1 MGAHSFPSLLCLS
14 TLSSRSSCIAY
25 SATMAQGGR
34 PKPALDVLQSMIN
47 AVLIETGKALRPS
60 NKDGGRTLATVNT
73 RLRTIIPSAAENFH
87 MALDD
92 LECDILRA
100 KSVLLRDLD
109 ELRAK
114 RFALENPEPILE
126 DVVEEKAV
134 ETNTSNGNSDTVL
147 GDELYTSP
155 LTNVKEERGTT
166 SPEKQTPNEPK
177 TSLPDP
183 SKDPVTQSPEDVKVP
198 PQGPTPP
205 ASTNETSQES
215 KPIGLGINTEG
226 APAAEAG
233 DVQDSALDSLFDIT
247 DNNENGDSALNFDDM
262 DFSLDVTSQNQDTS
276 QTQNDDFDLSNF
288 GNSNPSQTNTIP
300 NTNASQNQNSDD
312 PNKLGDELFAMVG
325 GGDGMDLD
333 LDMGMAGAEDSV
345 FDDMFFGG
353 GDDEGMSGG
362 GELQHGEFDNAFF
375 G

>member
-1 MGAHSFPSLLCLS
+1 
-14 TLSSRSSCIAY
+14 
-25 SATMAQGGR
+25 MAQGGR

-60 NKDGGRTLATVNT
+60 NKDSGRTPTTVNT
-73 RLRTIIPSAAENFH
+73 RLRTIIPSAVENFH
-87 MALDD
+87 TALDD

-114 RFALENPEPILE
+114 RIALENPVPILE
-126 DVVEEKAV
+126 EAVEKKAV
-134 ETNTSNGNSDTVL
+134 ETNTSNEDSKTVL

-155 LTNVKEERGTT
+155 LTTIKEEKGTS
-166 SPEKQTPNEPK
+166 SPEKQTSNEPPQP
-177 TSLPDP
+177 SRPEP
-183 SKDPVTQSPEDVKVP
+183 SKETATQSPEDTKVP

-205 ASTNETSQES
+205 ASTNDTSQDT

-226 APAAEAG
+226 TPAADGG
-233 DVQDSALDSLFDIT
+233 DAQNSAIDSLFDMP
-247 DNNENGDSALNFDDM
+247 DDNENGDSALNFDDM
-262 DFSLDVTSQNQDTS
+262 DFSLDTTTQIEDTS
-276 QTQNDDFDLSNF
+276 QTQNNDFDLSNF
-288 GNSNPSQTNTIP
+288 GNSNPGQSDT
-300 NTNASQNQNSDD
+300 NTNANADQSQNQNQSTGDQ
-312 PNKLGDELFAMVG
+312 NKLGDDLFAMVG

-375 G
+375 GLEEN

>member
-1 MGAHSFPSLLCLS
+1 
-14 TLSSRSSCIAY
+14 
-25 SATMAQGGR
+25 MAQGGR

-47 AVLIETGKALRPS
+47 AILIETGKALRPS

-114 RFALENPEPILE
+114 RIALENPEPILE
-126 DVVEEKAV
+126 DVEEEKAV
-134 ETNTSNGNSDTVL
+134 ERNTSNGNDNTVL

-155 LTNVKEERGTT
+155 LTTVKEERRTR
-166 SPEKQTPNEPK
+166 SPEKQMPTEPK
-177 TSLPDP
+177 PLIPEP
-183 SKDPVTQSPEDVKVP
+183 SKENVTQSPEDAKVP

-205 ASTNETSQES
+205 ASTNDTSQES

-226 APAAEAG
+226 APAADTG
-233 DVQDSALDSLFDIT
+233 DGQNSAVNSLFDMA
-247 DNNENGDSALNFDDM
+247 DNNENSDSALNFDDM
-262 DFSLDVTSQNQDTS
+262 DFSLDSTTQNQDTS
-276 QTQNDDFDLSNF
+276 QTQNNDFDLSNF
-288 GNSNPSQTNTIP
+288 GNSNPSQTNTVT
-300 NTNASQNQNSDD
+300 NTNANQSQSQNQNTDD
-312 PNKLGDELFAMVG
+312 QTKLGDELFAMVG
-325 GGDGMDLD
+325 GDDGMDLD

-345 FDDMFFGG
+345 FDDMFFPG

-375 G
+375 GLE

>member
-1 MGAHSFPSLLCLS
+1 
-14 TLSSRSSCIAY
+14 
-25 SATMAQGGR
+25 MAQGGR

-114 RFALENPEPILE
+114 RFALENPEPIVE
-126 DVVEEKAV
+126 EVVEEKTV
-134 ETNTSNGNSDTVL
+134 ETNTSSDNGDTVF
-147 GDELYTSP
+147 GNELYTSP
-155 LTNVKEERGTT
+155 MTTIKEERRTK
-166 SPEKQTPNEPK
+166 SPEKQTQNEPK
-177 TSLPDP
+177 STPET
-183 SKDPVTQSPEDVKVP
+183 SKDPITESPEDVKVH
-198 PQGPTPP
+198 PQDPTPP
-205 ASTNETSQES
+205 ASTNDTSQES

-226 APAAEAG
+226 APAAEEEDG
-233 DVQDSALDSLFDIT
+233 QNSALDSLFDIT
-247 DNNENGDSALNFDDM
+247 DNNESGDATLNFDDM
-262 DFSLDVTSQNQDTS
+262 DFSLDSTTQNQDTS
-276 QTQNDDFDLSNF
+276 QTQNNDFDLSNF
-288 GNSNPSQTNTIP
+288 GNTNPSQTNTI
-300 NTNASQNQNSDD
+300 TNKNANQSQSQTQNQNTDD
-312 PNKLGDELFAMVG
+312 QNKLGDELFAMVG
-325 GGDGMDLD
+325 GDDGMDLD
-333 LDMGMAGAEDSV
+333 LDMGMVGAEDSV

-353 GDDEGMSGG
+353 GDDDGNSGG

-375 G
+375 GLE